1 MNFYRSLP
9 YQAKAHINLI
19 KAALRGRYHRKDR
32 LYNMRVKLHE
42 LLKQVLF
49 IRHPLTYDD
58 AVTFAKGKPNF
69 ADSDSDTLLMDLLQ
83 EIHKEVDDEQ
93 L

>member
-1 MNFYRSLP
+1 M
-9 YQAKAHINLI
+9 H
-19 KAALRGRYHRKDR
+19 
-32 LYNMRVKLHE
+32 VKLQE
-42 LLKQVLF
+42 LLKQALF
-49 IRHPLTYDD
+49 IRQSQTYDD

>member
-49 IRHPLTYDD
+49 IRHPLTSDD
-58 AVTFAKGKPNF
+58 AVTFAKGKHNF
-69 ADSDSDTLLMDLLQ
+69 AD
-83 EIHKEVDDEQ
+83 KEVDDEE